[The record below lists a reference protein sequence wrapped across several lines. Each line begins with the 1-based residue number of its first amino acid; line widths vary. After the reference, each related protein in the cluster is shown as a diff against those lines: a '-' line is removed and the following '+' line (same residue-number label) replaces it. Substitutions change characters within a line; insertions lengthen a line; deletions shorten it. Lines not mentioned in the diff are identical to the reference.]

1 MVVVVHVPYL
11 PFRVGWCSQYSMQVD
26 QTKYLCLSIIYCII
40 GGISKRKG
48 SMETKYFIINN
59 KTSKADN
66 QEQAGALLYELNNGG
81 MIESAV
87 AAGESV
93 HYVIGTMLDIHADLS
108 DEDAA
113 VIRDNLDTT
122 HVDKR

>member
-1 MVVVVHVPYL
+1 MEVE
-11 PFRVGWCSQYSMQVD
+11 
-26 QTKYLCLSIIYCII
+26 QTKYLCLSIIWSII

-59 KTSKADN
+59 KTSKAEN
-66 QEQAGALLYELNNGG
+66 KEQAGALLYELNTGG
-81 MIESAV
+81 MILSAV
-87 AAGESV
+87 PAGETV
-93 HYVIGTMLDIHADLS
+93 HYIVGNMAGIPQEELDIHANLT